1 MIGAR
6 PIGYRQGRMKT
17 SLSSR
22 RVLLLLFALVIT
34 VAICYLLP
42 SSGAPNVFRS
52 WFTPTVV
59 PTNLAGPVRFEADTT
74 ENPASVV
81 FNYNGVHRPMYD
93 DASNG
98 DLVAGDDVW
107 TCLFTTAEIF
117 ARNSANRVFRPFIGT
132 CTPAGSGAFNTV
144 AEVWTPEIGLAPI
157 TTNMVSA

>member
-34 VAICYLLP
+34 VAICYPLP
-42 SSGAPNVFRS
+42 SSGAPSVFRS

-59 PTNLAGPVRFEADTT
+59 PTNLAGPVRFEAEIT

-81 FNYNGVHRPMYD
+81 FNYNGVNRAMSD
-93 DASNG
+93 NGNNG
-98 DLVAGDDVW
+98 DLIAGDGVW

-117 ARNSANRVFRPFIGT
+117 ARNLPNRVFRPFIGT
-132 CTPAGSGAFNTV
+132 CNPTNSGAF
-144 AEVWTPEIGLAPI
+144 
-157 TTNMVSA
+157 